1 MIKMQNVANSLTNTI
16 EILVEDL
23 REYFGKEDERDM
35 VKAFT
40 TNTKRYVSL
49 FEQVIHD
56 LMPPR
61 TIDPEGDEKI
71 RDEFENILNNQR
83 RENMEDTEPQ
93 NRQEFEKLPLE
104 AMKKFFVSIVYGT
117 DSKEI

>member
-1 MIKMQNVANSLTNTI
+1 MLKMLDVANGLTNTI

-40 TNTKRYVSL
+40 TNTKRYISL
-49 FEQVIHD
+49 FEQVIQES
-56 LMPPR
+56 MPNR
-61 TIDPEGDEKI
+61 TVEPDGDEKI

-83 RENMEDTEPQ
+83 RENME
-93 NRQEFEKLPLE
+93 F
-104 AMKKFFVSIVYGT
+104 I
-117 DSKEI
+117 

>member
-1 MIKMQNVANSLTNTI
+1 MVHNRLIQQNVANSLTNTI

-61 TIDPEGDEKI
+61 TIDPEGDEVIRLPLRKFAMSSKI
-71 RDEFENILNNQR
+71 SSTTNDGRIWRILNPR
-83 RENMEDTEPQ
+83 TGRSS
-93 NRQEFEKLPLE
+93 RSYHLKL
-104 AMKKFFVSIVYGT
+104 
-117 DSKEI
+117 